1 MGRSAQYWIEK
12 LKLAKH
18 PEGGYFREVYQANEI
33 ISKKSLPER
42 YSSFRPFSTSIF
54 FLLKGNEFSAFHR
67 LKSDEIWHFYDGT
80 PLLLYLID
88 SKGKLTTIRV
98 GRNPDRSETLQFVIP
113 KGFWFAAEVTDKNS
127 YSLISCTVSPGFD
140 FEDFEL
146 GSKKYLIAKYPQHKV
161 LIDRLTILG

>member
-1 MGRSAQYWIEK
+1 MGQSAQYWIEK

-18 PEGGYFREVYQANEI
+18 PEGGYFREVYRANEI
-33 ISKKSLPER
+33 ISKKSLPDR

-67 LKSDEIWHFYDGT
+67 LKSDEIWHFYDGS

-88 SKGKLTTIRV
+88 SKGKLTTVRV
-98 GRNPDRSETLQFVIP
+98 GRNPDKNELLQIAIP
-113 KGFWFAAEVTDKNS
+113 KGFWFAAEVVDKNS
-127 YSLISCTVSPGFD
+127 FSLIGCTVSPGFD

-146 GSKKYLIAKYPQHKV
+146 GSKELLTNKFPQHKS
-161 LIDRLTILG
+161 LIKRLTILV